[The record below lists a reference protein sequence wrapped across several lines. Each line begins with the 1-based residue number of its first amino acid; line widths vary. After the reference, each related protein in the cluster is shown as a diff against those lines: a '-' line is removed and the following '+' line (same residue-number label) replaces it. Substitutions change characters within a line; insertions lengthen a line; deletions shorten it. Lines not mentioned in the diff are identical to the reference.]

1 MPYAVQR
8 HPHRNC
14 SQVVNIRNGR
24 IKSVCTSRRNA
35 DKQVKLLRAIM
46 YNPNFN
52 AFGRQPAAVI
62 RRRRRPGGTQRPIT
76 RSLTQRVLRNRVVR
90 R

>member
-1 MPYAVQR
+1 MPYAVQQ
-8 HPHRNC
+8 HPRRNC

-24 IKSVCTSRRNA
+24 IKSICTSRRNA

-52 AFGRQPAAVI
+52 AFGRQPAAVV
-62 RRRRRPGGTQRPIT
+62 RRRPGGTQRRIT
-76 RSLTQRVLRNRVVR
+76 RSLTQRNLRNRVIR